1 MKRKLIALLTAA
13 MLLMT
18 AVCAGLAEEAAVVPE
33 LTDEDV
39 IGEWVMTLMRSGEQT
54 RLAEDAG
61 LNLLITIS
69 GDGTCEL
76 VFTKDDGT
84 EERGP
89 GVWHVQE
96 GFLLIDMEDGGFAVI
111 AMEEGCLIMELS
123 GVEMILEK
131 QAEETEGETPAA

>member
-13 MLLMT
+13 VLLMT